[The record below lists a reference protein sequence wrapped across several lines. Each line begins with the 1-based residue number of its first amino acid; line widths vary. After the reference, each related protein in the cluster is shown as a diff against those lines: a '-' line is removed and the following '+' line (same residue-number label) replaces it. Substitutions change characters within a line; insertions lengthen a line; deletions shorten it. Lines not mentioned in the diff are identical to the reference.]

1 MTLTL
6 IWFLSYVCLITLKIL
21 IHFFK
26 FLHVHFESWVDLFAW
41 YPEGTCGAFIIA
53 WTLIWFLSHVCLI
66 TFICFLSNMLLQ
78 TLVWFLSCV
87 LFFDCR
93 IFLLLW
99 HWHWYGFSPM
109 CAWLHLYN
117 KYIYIYKYFSYKSLC
132 PRKTH
137 RLTQTHLEFKVKVSN
152 LKPSQ
157 KDDHTQQQLQ
167 QQTTADNTH
176 THTRTEATAI
186 LAMHN
191 NAFRVKNLRIWNK
204 QK

>member
-1 MTLTL
+1 M
-6 IWFLSYVCLITLKIL
+6 SQ
-21 IHFFK
+21 
-26 FLHVHFESWVDLFAW
+26 
-41 YPEGTCGAFIIA
+41 G
-53 WTLIWFLSHVCLI
+53 SHVPNFKALGAPKSKWQAI
-66 TFICFLSNMLLQ
+66 TH
-78 TLVWFLSCV
+78 TTT
-87 LFFDCR
+87 R
-93 IFLLLW
+93 
-99 HWHWYGFSPM
+99 
-109 CAWLHLYN
+109 
-117 KYIYIYKYFSYKSLC
+117 
-132 PRKTH
+132 
-137 RLTQTHLEFKVKVSN
+137 QTHLEFKVKVSN